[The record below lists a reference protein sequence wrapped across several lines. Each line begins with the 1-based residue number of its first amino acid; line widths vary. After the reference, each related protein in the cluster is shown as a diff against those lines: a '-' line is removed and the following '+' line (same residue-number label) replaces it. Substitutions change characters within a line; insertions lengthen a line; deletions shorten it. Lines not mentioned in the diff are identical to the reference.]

1 MKIEYFLIV
10 LYCIVLYCIG
20 LGRIGLDWIGSVVAW
35 LPVVE
40 IQHLAFRSEDI
51 IYGE

>member
-10 LYCIVLYCIG
+10 LYCIVLD
-20 LGRIGLDWIGSVVAW
+20 RIGLDWIGSVVAW

-40 IQHLAFRSEDI
+40 IQNLAFRSEDI